1 MGWGEETVNDTHS
14 FKLPFNVNPMTVILI
29 VFGCCDNLC
38 YGRNCY
44 GYGYGYCNAPGV
56 RDWER
61 IATDCGVGMKYGI
74 EEF

>member
-1 MGWGEETVNDTHS
+1 MGETTKRRREATVNDTHS

-44 GYGYGYCNAPGV
+44 GYCNAQGV
-56 RDWER
+56 RGLETYVY
-61 IATDCGVGMKYGI
+61 A
-74 EEF
+74 